1 MAGLYTKRNLG
12 EEQLN
17 LLDAVQKLYNTGIE
31 RDITLFAF
39 SGGLFSDISSA
50 TQQPTGT
57 AIPNQVY
64 GMKNVPL
71 FDGTTT
77 SLRTKFITNNFTF
90 SSENNVYFDFIDS
103 SSFDKRQ
110 STETA
115 GAEIYVSKN
124 GSLVKVEL
132 VGEGKKYKIK
142 NSDGSAVSSN
152 QSIDVNVRG
161 IKSNASSAIV
171 RLTLLSSGSF
181 SKIISPKVIS
191 GGSGYLEDEGLEI
204 ITQCQVNRYGEQET
218 PETTKCK
225 NYDSSL
231 PRLYY
236 TSYDTTDKSLGSKVV
251 LKSLPYT
258 YITKFADEGGFFLYD
273 SIGQKWVYLGA
284 YYDELRVITSSSSP
298 RLIFKR
304 KDTVTSKNLLNLYKL
319 DSSSHFFSYV
329 DGFVISGDGA
339 EKSISGQIKSLTGSV
354 QKIKNN
360 FEYLFQNV
368 KRQRIETDSKN
379 ELGTQFNIFQ
389 GANINSSFRMV
400 MRDPDG
406 VLDRSDVT
414 FSDLRDSL
422 KFADQVELTVG
433 AAGATPTASYHAPGI
448 WINVGDRYQR
458 AFSTDDKP
466 FLSSKGR
473 NFISPLIHKL
483 SSGSTEVYE
492 PRSDTGENKYSIS
505 TAYLKPEA
513 TTVQGFDTKI
523 SVLVQNLSSNAS
535 NGGIVYYPAITSTT
549 INLSQGITGWP
560 LFKYRFNAVEYT
572 PAVLG
577 FI

>member
-12 EEQLN
+12 EKQLN

-50 TQQPTGT
+50 TQQPTET

-77 SLRTKFITNNFTF
+77 FLRTKFVTNNFTF
-90 SSENNVYFDFIDS
+90 SSENSVYFDFIDS
-103 SSFDKRQ
+103 SNFDKRQ

-132 VGEGKKYKIK
+132 IGEGRKYKIK
-142 NSDGSAVSSN
+142 NSDGTAVSLE
-152 QSIDVNVRG
+152 QSIDVNIRG
-161 IKSNASSAIV
+161 IKSNASNATV
-171 RLTLLSSGSF
+171 RLTLLGSGSF
-181 SKIISPKVIS
+181 SKTISPKVIN
-191 GGSGYLEDEGLEI
+191 GGSGYLEDEDLEI
-204 ITQCQVNRYGEQET
+204 ITQCQVNRYGEQEI

-231 PRLYY
+231 PCLYY
-236 TSYDTTDKSLGSKVV
+236 TSYDTTDKSLGSKAV

-273 SIGQKWVYLGA
+273 NIGQKWVYLGA
-284 YYDELRVITSSSSP
+284 YYDELRAITPSSSP

-319 DSSSHFFSYV
+319 DSSSHFFSYA
-329 DGFVISGDGA
+329 DGFSISGDGA
-339 EKSISGQIKSLTGSV
+339 EKSISEQIKSLTGSV

-406 VLDRSDVT
+406 VLDRDDVT
-414 FSDLRDSL
+414 FSSLRDSL
-422 KFADQVELTVG
+422 KFADQVELAVG
-433 AAGATPTASYHAPGI
+433 TASYHAPGI

-483 SSGSTEVYE
+483 SSGAAGVYE

-523 SVLVQNLSSNAS
+523 SVLVQNLSSAPS
-535 NGGIVYYPAITSTT
+535 NGGIVYYPTITSTP
-549 INLSQGITGWP
+549 INPGQGITGWP
-560 LFKYRFNAVEYT
+560 LFKYKFNTVEYA
-572 PAVLG
+572 PVVLG